1 MNSLLA
7 TTLLTAGAVAAA
19 SGDKPTRIVPRAT
32 SICGQ
37 WDSVETG
44 AYTIYQDLWNEASGT
59 GSQCTTVDSVTDDG
73 VLAWSTSWSWTGNS
87 SQVKSFANT
96 VTNTSIVTLADIS
109 AIPSV
114 WSWSYTGTDIVA
126 DVAYD
131 LFTSSSATGSDEYE
145 VMIWLDA
152 LGGAGP
158 ISSTGSA
165 VATTPELAGTT
176 WDLYSGLNG
185 EMTVFSFVATA
196 AVSDFDGDL
205 LDFLQYLV
213 DDQGMPDSQY
223 LLSIGAGSEPFTGT
237 SAVFSVASFSAGLS
251 TGAVVATAATT
262 TTSSSSAVV
271 AATTTSAE
279 AISTSVEASATPTTF
294 VVQTTTPTSSSNSS
308 ASSSNVVVPA
318 SSSSLAT
325 AKKPCASRHAQP
337 SQQGVSTGFGHVT
350 TAAPGGKAVASV
362 AGRAATPV
370 TTSTTAPA
378 S

>member
-1 MNSLLA
+1 MNARLT
-7 TTLLTAGAVAAA
+7 TTLLTAGALAAA
-19 SGDKPTRIVPRAT
+19 NGDRPTRIVPRAT

-96 VTNTSIVTLADIS
+96 VTDTSIVTLADIS

-145 VMIWLDA
+145 IMIWLDA

-165 VATTPELAGTT
+165 VATPEIAGST
-176 WDLYSGLNG
+176 WDLYSGPNG
-185 EMTVFSFVATA
+185 DTTVFSFVATA

-205 LDFLQYLV
+205 LDFLSYLV
-213 DDQGMPDSQY
+213 ENEGMSDSQY

-237 SAVFSVASFSAGLS
+237 SAVFSVASFSAALS
-251 TGAVVATAATT
+251 TGGASAATAATA
-262 TTSSSSAVV
+262 TSSAAVVV
-271 AATTTSAE
+271 AATTTSVE
-279 AISTSVEASATPTTF
+279 AATSSVEAATTPSIQASATLTTF
-294 VVQTTTPTSSSNSS
+294 VVQTSSSSA
-308 ASSSNVVVPA
+308 ASSSAIVVE
-318 SSSSLAT
+318 SSSSSSALAT
-325 AKKPCASRHAQP
+325 GKSCGSKPARP
-337 SQQGVSTGFGHVT
+337 SKGSTGSGVT
-350 TAAPGGKAVASV
+350 GAPDAGKAKATV

-370 TTSTTAPA
+370 TTSSTAPV

>member
-7 TTLLTAGAVAAA
+7 TTLFTAGAVAAA
-19 SGDKPTRIVPRAT
+19 NGDNPTRIVPRAT

-109 AIPSV
+109 TIPSI

-131 LFTSSSATGSDEYE
+131 IFTSSSATGSDEYE
-145 VMIWLDA
+145 IMIWLDA

-158 ISSTGSA
+158 ISSTGST
-165 VATTPELAGTT
+165 VATPELAGTT
-176 WDLYSGLNG
+176 WDLYSGPNG
-185 EMTVFSFVATA
+185 DTQVFSFVATA

-205 LDFLQYLV
+205 MDFLNYLV

-251 TGAVVATAATT
+251 TGAATAAAATTT
-262 TTSSSSAVV
+262 TTSSSAVVV
-271 AATTTSAE
+271 AATTSVE
-279 AISTSVEASATPTTF
+279 AATTSVEASATPTTF
-294 VVQTTTPTSSSNSS
+294 VVETTSSSSSTS
-308 ASSSNVVVPA
+308 ASSSVVVVVG

-325 AKKPCASRHAQP
+325 AKKPCASRHARP
-337 SQQGVSTGFGHVT
+337 SQQGASTGFGQVT
-350 TAAPGGKAVASV
+350 TAAPGGKAAATVS
-362 AGRAATPV
+362 GRAATPV
-370 TTSTTAPA
+370 TTSTTAPV